1 MRLDLGDVQ
10 TILVGFV
17 AALAVLLVIFFLA
30 GIDEVM
36 TTLSMADGRV
46 IVLVAV
52 VALGWLF
59 AWSMSLRT
67 VLGVLGI
74 RITVLRA
81 FFLYAGATFAN
92 NVTPF
97 GQAGGEPFAALLIS
111 RTTNADYESSL
122 GAIASVDSINF
133 VPSISFAL
141 VGVAYYATVL
151 TLGDTAVIIALS
163 IVALAVAVP
172 TVAVVGWRKRDTV
185 ELTVATGVVRVV
197 GFFARFV
204 PPVSP
209 TTKPAVVHRLRGFF
223 DAIERVAGD
232 RRKLALSVFFSALGW
247 LLSSVSLWLSF
258 YALGYTVPFAA
269 VLFVVP
275 IGSIAGVAP
284 LPGGLGALDAA
295 LVLLLVPIAGVS
307 GATAGAAAIIHRGAT
322 YLLPILI
329 GGSTT
334 AMLEADNASTGS
346 VRSD

>member
-1 MRLDLGDVQ
+1 MRLDLGDVR

-17 AALAVLLVIFFLA
+17 AALAVLIVIFSLA
-30 GIDEVM
+30 GIEEV
-36 TTLSMADGRV
+36 TATLSMADGRV
-46 IVLVAV
+46 IALVAV

-67 VLGVLGI
+67 VLRVLGI
-74 RITVLRA
+74 RISVLRA

-151 TLGDTAVIIALS
+151 TLGDTVVMIALA
-163 IVALAVAVP
+163 IVAIAVAVP
-172 TVAVVGWRKRDTV
+172 AAAVFGWRNRTKVEFAIANGVVHVVG
-185 ELTVATGVVRVV
+185 A
-197 GFFARFV
+197 FARFV
-204 PPVSP
+204 PRLSP
-209 TTKPAVVHRLRGFF
+209 PTKPAVVHRLRGFF

-232 RRKLALSVFFSALGW
+232 RRGLLLSVFFSALGW

-275 IGSIAGVAP
+275 IGSMASIAP
-284 LPGGLGALDAA
+284 LPGGLGGVDAA
-295 LVLLLVPIAGVS
+295 LVLLLVPMAGVS
-307 GATAGAAAIIHRGAT
+307 VPTASAAAIIHRGAT
-322 YLLPILI
+322 YFLPVLI
-329 GGSTT
+329 GGTTT
-334 AMLEADNASTGS
+334 AMLEADNAKTGS
-346 VRSD
+346 INSD

>member
-74 RITVLRA
+74 RITVLRS

-151 TLGDTAVIIALS
+151 TLGDTAVMIALS

-172 TVAVVGWRKRDTV
+172 TVAVIGWRKRDTV
-185 ELTVATGVVRVV
+185 ELTIATGVVRVV

-307 GATAGAAAIIHRGAT
+307 VATASAAAVIHRGAT